1 MKKDKNLR
9 ERSPLIQEI
18 MGKIPPWVVRWG
30 MSVVFVVLILII
42 LVSII
47 VKYPEKVIV
56 ELKITKRT
64 NENKCILKGLIR
76 EEDYV
81 KVRKGMKVDI
91 KLKGYKS
98 SEYGILEGVV
108 MEKNYE
114 KGHGYLIKVRLKKG
128 LVTSFGKRI
137 KYYEGMSGRGEI
149 IINQERFINIILHR
163 MFYSD

>member
-1 MKKDKNLR
+1 M
-9 ERSPLIQEI
+9 
-18 MGKIPPWVVRWG
+18 
-30 MSVVFVVLILII
+30 II

-64 NENKCILKGLIR
+64 NENKYILKGLIR

-114 KGHGYLIKVRLKKG
+114 RGIYCCKK
-128 LVTSFGKRI
+128 
-137 KYYEGMSGRGEI
+137 
-149 IINQERFINIILHR
+149 
-163 MFYSD
+163 